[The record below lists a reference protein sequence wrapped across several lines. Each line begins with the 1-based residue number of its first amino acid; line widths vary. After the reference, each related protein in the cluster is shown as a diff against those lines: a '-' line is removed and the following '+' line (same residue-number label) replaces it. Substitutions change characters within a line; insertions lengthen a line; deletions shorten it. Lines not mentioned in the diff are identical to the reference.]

1 MLKKALVPF
10 IGLVLFL
17 SLVIM
22 PGAALVPGDFSIT
35 SPYFGEAVDASEKVK
50 FVWSN
55 AAGADGYKIAL
66 RDLTTDEKLLDNKD
80 LGNKRSYSV
89 WLEHDHSYRVAVC
102 AYINGEGEVWQEC
115 EFFTIPEQVKATPEI
130 ISISASPS
138 NAPAGSLF
146 IFTVRANEYTE
157 EVTIEID
164 GYSIGTTSSF
174 TTKSG
179 NRIFTIEK
187 VITSAGDNREVVA
200 YALENGKAVSEVDC
214 TITVTE
220 SAPAG
225 VPTITS
231 HDYGDKH
238 TVGESLTVS
247 WSAPSTNPDSYNVYV
262 YYGSDIIFSKQ
273 DITAKKV
280 TIPGSTF
287 SQEGTY
293 SFDVYAVKS
302 GYKAD
307 NPGNVLI
314 TVEKKAEEVPV
325 QTPTEPV
332 QPSLTPEIYSVSV
345 SPSSA
350 PAGSEFSFIVTA
362 NSAVKKVGVEVD
374 GYSVGT
380 TTSYSKMDD
389 KRVFTIS
396 SIITSTG
403 TNREVVAYAYDG
415 ESKLS
420 QLSVSSRVTVTDSP
434 SVGVPQ
440 IVSPSNGESYTVG
453 DSVTITWSAPATN
466 PDSYNVYLIK
476 NGANT
481 YSKKGITG
489 TYVTIP
495 ASYFTEVG
503 TYDVTVYAVKSG
515 YKVDNPAG
523 VTFTVSQKAV
533 APTPELPEDTPSTT
547 TPIQPPKDTPV
558 ENPPQDVTSGGI
570 IDSVNTF
577 VGNIA
582 NTASGIVD
590 NILGTET
597 QNTGSQSSNVEWI
610 DNGQG
615 GSINIQLGS
624 KVDTTNPDSVDEGN
638 IVGRFIGGIVDFFK
652 GLFGADT
659 PAIPVEPN
667 PPISTPTETPAISN
681 TPSLKYNAEWES
693 DVEDLK
699 GNKERETALLNV
711 MKKYENEVKQKGQ
724 STVIYFIEGF
734 GKDFNDGKN
743 LNDIVKGRSSALC
756 VVAKDGEIVFA
767 CDEVATLPDKPL
779 NPYTNPTFS
788 NKVLIDYTDVPNVCD
803 GVYIAE
809 DTSHKGY
816 PSLNIKSPK
825 VERIHVNT
833 DTSNGVKHDCGTT
846 TSNAI
851 NIHKKSSE
859 TCGSGTS
866 VNSAGCFVVGKSK
879 GDDYDRFALLVGFAK
894 EDANRKGYAK
904 TKDSS
909 TKVDTKCCVVVDR
922 GYAYENVPLFL
933 SYLEGKYA
941 GTDTATKNEVI
952 SAIRGICPHKDMS
965 HEDGLCPKCGYYNP
979 SIISAV
985 KPWSGKVDKKTNLY
999 SSGIKSGNPKSIDTS
1014 WVDEKDN
1021 FTILGELNGY
1031 YLIEYATSGGNFKVR
1046 FIEKEKVIPA

>member
-1 MLKKALVPF
+1 MLKKVLVPF
-10 IGLVLFL
+10 IGLVFFL

-35 SPYFGEAVDASEKVK
+35 SPYFGEAIDASEKVK
-50 FVWSN
+50 FTWSN

-115 EFFTIPEQVKATPEI
+115 EFFTIPEQIDVSPEL
-130 ISISASPS
+130 ISISVSPS
-138 NAPAGSLF
+138 TAPAGSEF
-146 IFTVRANEYTE
+146 VFTVRANDYTE

-164 GYSIGTTSSF
+164 GYSIGTTSSY

-179 NRIFTIEK
+179 KRIFTIEK
-187 VITSAGDNREVVA
+187 VITSAGNNREVVA

-220 SAPAG
+220 STPAG

-415 ESKLS
+415 DSKLS

-515 YKVDNPAG
+515 YKADSPAG

-533 APTPELPEDTPSTT
+533 APTPELPEDTQSTT
-547 TPIQPPKDTPV
+547 IPSQPPKDSPV
-558 ENPPQDVTSGGI
+558 ENPLQDVTSGGI

-597 QNTGSQSSNVEWI
+597 QNTGNQSSNVEWI

-667 PPISTPTETPAISN
+667 PPITTPTETPAISN

-711 MKKYENEVKQKGQ
+711 MKRYENEVEQKGQ

-734 GKDFNDGKN
+734 GKDLAVDK
-743 LNDIVKGRSSALC
+743 RSSALC
-756 VVAKDGEIVFA
+756 VVVKNGEIVFA
-767 CDEVATLPDKPL
+767 CDESSTLPDQPL
-779 NPYTNPTFS
+779 YKNTND
-788 NKVLIDYTDVPNVCD
+788 NKDVPNIVD
-803 GVYIAE
+803 GVYLAE
-809 DTSHKGY
+809 NRLHTSYPALRILNNPDVIRIKAKGSSWY
-816 PSLNIKSPK
+816 SDISGS
-825 VERIHVNT
+825 I
-833 DTSNGVKHDCGTT
+833 D
-846 TSNAI
+846 
-851 NIHKKSSE
+851 IHKKDTE
-859 TCGSGTS
+859 TVSKSTDKWA
-866 VNSAGCFVVGKSK
+866 NSAGCILVGHCDKEWEKVSK
-879 GDDYDRFALLVGFAK
+879 DYDRFAYILGFAK
-894 EDANRKGYAK
+894 DEDGNGYAETESK
-904 TKDSS
+904 KESKYCRCTVVIDRSQ
-909 TKVDTKCCVVVDR
+909 DTEYIYKK
-922 GYAYENVPLFL
+922 YE
-933 SYLEGKYA
+933 GI
-941 GTDTATKNEVI
+941 TDTTIRNEVI
-952 SAIRGICPHKDMS
+952 DEIRGICSHKGMS

-999 SSGIKSGNPKSIDTS
+999 SSGIKAGNPKSIDTS

-1021 FTILGELNGY
+1021 FTVLGELNEY
-1031 YLIEYATSGGNFKVR
+1031 YLIKYTTSGGNFKVR

>member
-164 GYSIGTTSSF
+164 GYSIGTTSSY

-179 NRIFTIEK
+179 KRIFTIEK
-187 VITSAGDNREVVA
+187 VITSAGNNREVVA

-220 SAPAG
+220 STPAG

-231 HDYGDKH
+231 HDYGDEH
-238 TVGESLTVS
+238 TVGESLTVA

-273 DITAKKV
+273 DITAKKI
-280 TIPGSTF
+280 TIPGSVF
-287 SQEGTY
+287 SQKGTY
-293 SFDVYAVKS
+293 SLDVYAVKS

-415 ESKLS
+415 DSKLS
-420 QLSVSSRVTVTDSP
+420 QLSVSSRITVTDSP

-503 TYDVTVYAVKSG
+503 TYDVTVYAVRSG
-515 YKVDNPAG
+515 YKADNPAG

-711 MKKYENEVKQKGQ
+711 MKKYENEVEQKDR

-734 GKDFNDGKN
+734 GKDITEDEVVANK
-743 LNDIVKGRSSALC
+743 RSSALC
-756 VVAKDGEIVFA
+756 VVVKNGDIVFA
-767 CDEVATLPDKPL
+767 CDESSTLPDQPL
-779 NPYTNPTFS
+779 YKNTNYPGV
-788 NKVLIDYTDVPNVCD
+788 NDVPNIVD
-803 GVYIAE
+803 GVYYA
-809 DTSHKGY
+809 SGLNHKSGNSNY
-816 PSLNIKSPK
+816 PALNINNNPK
-825 VERIHVNT
+825 VVRINT
-833 DTSNGVKHDCGTT
+833 DGLEVNYYDSTT
-846 TSNAI
+846 DDI
-851 NIHKKSSE
+851 NIHKKIQEKIVS
-859 TCGSGTS
+859 TTS
-866 VNSAGCFVVGKSK
+866 DWANSAGCILVGHCDASRESK
-879 GDDYDRFALLVGFAK
+879 DYDRFAYIVGFAK
-894 EDANRKGYAK
+894 D
-904 TKDSS
+904 KDGDGFAETRNKKDNFTECKCTVVIDRSQ
-909 TKVDTKCCVVVDR
+909 DTEYIYKK
-922 GYAYENVPLFL
+922 YE
-933 SYLEGKYA
+933 GI
-941 GTDTATKNEVI
+941 TDTTIRNEVI
-952 SAIRGICPHKDMS
+952 DAICGICSHKDMS
-965 HEDGLCPKCGYYNP
+965 HEDGLCPKCGYYDT
-979 SIISAV
+979 SIISEV

-999 SSGIKSGNPKSIDTS
+999 SSGIKAGNPKTIDIS

-1021 FTILGELNGY
+1021 FTVLGELNGY
-1031 YLIEYATSGGNFKVR
+1031 YLIKYTTSGGNFKTR

>member
-10 IGLVLFL
+10 IGLAVLL
-17 SLVIM
+17 SILIM
-22 PGAALVPGDFSIT
+22 PGAAIVPGDFSIT
-35 SPYFGEAVDASEKVK
+35 SPYSGEAVDASEKVK

-55 AAGADGYKIAL
+55 AAGADGYRIAL
-66 RDLTTDEKLLDNKD
+66 RDLTTNEKLLDNKD

-102 AYINGEGEVWQEC
+102 AYINGDGEVWQEC

-138 NAPAGSLF
+138 NAPAGSEF
-146 IFTVRANEYTE
+146 VFTVRANEYTE

-164 GYSIGTTSSF
+164 GYSIGTTSSY

-179 NRIFTIEK
+179 KRIFTIEK
-187 VITSAGDNREVVA
+187 IITSAGNNREVVA

-238 TVGESLTVS
+238 TVGDSLTVS

-262 YYGSDIIFSKQ
+262 YYGSDIVFSKQ
-273 DITAKKV
+273 DIAAKKV

-293 SFDVYAVKS
+293 SLDVYAVKS

-415 ESKLS
+415 DSKLS

-515 YKVDNPAG
+515 YKADNPAG
-523 VTFTVSQKAV
+523 VTFTVSQKALE
-533 APTPELPEDTPSTT
+533 PTPTDSIKKEIHLNVPYYHQKDKNWVDETLGNGGSSVGDAGCTITSLAMIHEYHTGITHTPSSMNSALSFSGSQVSWPSVEKLGYKRDKSMRNEINDAVFCNSKILTT
-547 TPIQPPKDTPV
+547 IYDKLCEGKPCVIAVSKSTNVDDGTHYVVI
-558 ENPPQDVTSGGI
+558 NGY
-570 IDSVNTF
+570 
-577 VGNIA
+577 VGNPATMSASDFTILDPDSKSRHTLQDLLNANPYVHTLVYLSGTAKPIA
-582 NTASGIVD
+582 PVH
-590 NILGTET
+590 TE
-597 QNTGSQSSNVEWI
+597 QNTGNIDTDELVGTLNSALGSLTETVSGVAVSVGDGIQGAVDSITSSV
-610 DNGQG
+610 
-615 GSINIQLGS
+615 SNIEIPSGTLNTQLGS
-624 KVDTTNPDSVDEGN
+624 KIETSEESS
-638 IVGRFIGGIVDFFK
+638 VGRITKIKVDDGWGKELKKITIETTLDTKEVWLHVLDCNTLDAPLGENGILITTYKDAGFLWWKHREFVWTQPKVYNGGWLSD
-652 GLFGADT
+652 LAH
-659 PAIPVEPN
+659 AIDKNANANYYLKKEH
-667 PPISTPTETPAISN
+667 TYAILAK
-681 TPSLKYNAEWES
+681 PSRYSSSGSMEKH
-693 DVEDLK
+693 
-699 GNKERETALLNV
+699 
-711 MKKYENEVKQKGQ
+711 
-724 STVIYFIEGF
+724 IEG
-734 GKDFNDGKN
+734 
-743 LNDIVKGRSSALC
+743 
-756 VVAKDGEIVFA
+756 
-767 CDEVATLPDKPL
+767 
-779 NPYTNPTFS
+779 
-788 NKVLIDYTDVPNVCD
+788 
-803 GVYIAE
+803 
-809 DTSHKGY
+809 
-816 PSLNIKSPK
+816 
-825 VERIHVNT
+825 
-833 DTSNGVKHDCGTT
+833 
-846 TSNAI
+846 
-851 NIHKKSSE
+851 
-859 TCGSGTS
+859 
-866 VNSAGCFVVGKSK
+866 
-879 GDDYDRFALLVGFAK
+879 
-894 EDANRKGYAK
+894 
-904 TKDSS
+904 
-909 TKVDTKCCVVVDR
+909 
-922 GYAYENVPLFL
+922 
-933 SYLEGKYA
+933 
-941 GTDTATKNEVI
+941 KNE
-952 SAIRGICPHKDMS
+952 ME
-965 HEDGLCPKCGYYNP
+965 HEDWQ
-979 SIISAV
+979 S
-985 KPWSGKVDKKTNLY
+985 LY
-999 SSGIKSGNPKSIDTS
+999 QN
-1014 WVDEKDN
+1014 N
-1021 FTILGELNGY
+1021 
-1031 YLIEYATSGGNFKVR
+1031 
-1046 FIEKEKVIPA
+1046 

>member
-10 IGLVLFL
+10 IGLAVLL
-17 SLVIM
+17 SILIM
-22 PGAALVPGDFSIT
+22 PGAAIVPGDFSIT
-35 SPYFGEAVDASEKVK
+35 SPYSGEAVDASEKVK

-66 RDLTTDEKLLDNKD
+66 RDLTTNEKLLDNKD

-102 AYINGEGEVWQEC
+102 AYINGEGEIWQEC
-115 EFFTIPEQVKATPEI
+115 EFFTIPEQVRKTPEI

-138 NAPAGSLF
+138 NAPAGSEF
-146 IFTVRANEYTE
+146 VFTVRANQYTE

-164 GYSIGTTSSF
+164 GYSIGTTSSY

-187 VITSAGDNREVVA
+187 VITSTGNNREVVA

-515 YKVDNPAG
+515 YKADSPAG

-681 TPSLKYNAEWES
+681 THSLKYNAEWES

-711 MKKYENEVKQKGQ
+711 MKKYENEVEQKGQ

-734 GKDFNDGKN
+734 GKDLAVDK
-743 LNDIVKGRSSALC
+743 RSSALC
-756 VVAKDGEIVFA
+756 VVVKNGEIVFA
-767 CDEVATLPDKPL
+767 CDESSTLPDQPL
-779 NPYTNPTFS
+779 YPKTNGG
-788 NKVLIDYTDVPNVCD
+788 KLVPNIID
-803 GVYIAE
+803 GVY
-809 DTSHKGY
+809 S
-816 PSLNIKSPK
+816 
-825 VERIHVNT
+825 
-833 DTSNGVKHDCGTT
+833 VK
-846 TSNAI
+846 AI
-851 NIHKKSSE
+851 NHAPNGSTSDYPALKILGDKVVRIDKEDSSFVINTSGGIHIHKKSSE
-859 TCGSGTS
+859 NVVNPKSTKSP
-866 VNSAGCFVVGKSK
+866 NSAGCILVGHCDEDRVSK
-879 GDDYDRFALLVGFAK
+879 DYDRFAYIVGFAR
-894 EDANRKGYAK
+894 DTNGDGYAE
-904 TKDSS
+904 TRNNVDEHIALDSDS
-909 TKVDTKCCVVVDR
+909 TCIVVIDRFQDTQYIYKKYEDITDPSFRNKVID
-922 GYAYENVPLFL
+922 E
-933 SYLEGKYA
+933 
-941 GTDTATKNEVI
+941 
-952 SAIRGICPHKDMS
+952 IRGICSHKDMS
-965 HEDGLCPKCGYYNP
+965 HEDGLCPKCGYYDS
-979 SIISAV
+979 SIISTV

-999 SSGIKSGNPKSIDTS
+999 SSGIKAGNPKTIDIS

-1021 FTILGELNGY
+1021 FTVLGELNGY
-1031 YLIEYATSGGNFKVR
+1031 YLIKYTTNGGNFKTR